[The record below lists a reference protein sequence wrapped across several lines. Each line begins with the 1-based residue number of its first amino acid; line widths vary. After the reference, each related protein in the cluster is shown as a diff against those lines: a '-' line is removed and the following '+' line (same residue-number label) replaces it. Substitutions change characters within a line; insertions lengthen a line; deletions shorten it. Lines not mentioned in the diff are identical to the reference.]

1 MITAVAKLN
10 ARHYKI
16 IDYCIAGLNNKQ
28 IADKLS
34 MTQRQVSIIT
44 NSPQFQHQLA
54 IRRKGFEEDLD
65 EKLASTESETAEVL
79 KDASRKAAQTLA
91 LGLISSSDAIKI
103 RSAEA
108 ILDRTG
114 NPRNIRSLDDNSDK
128 TIVHITRDD
137 LLLLKETLELENSL
151 CNSNKVADLE
161 PPIKVVTSIETGEV
175 I

>member
-1 MITAVAKLN
+1 MITPVAKLN

-16 IDYCIAGLNNKQ
+16 IDYCIAGKNNKQ
-28 IADKLS
+28 IADELS

-65 EKLASTESETAEVL
+65 EKLASTETETASVL

-91 LGLISSSDAIKI
+91 LGLVSQSDAIKI

-114 NPRNIRSLDDNSDK
+114 NPRNIRSLDDNNEK
-128 TIVHITRDD
+128 TIVHITRND
-137 LLLLKETLELENSL
+137 LLLLKETLELENSI
-151 CNSNKVADLE
+151 CNSNKGFD
-161 PPIKVVTSIETGEV
+161 PRFPIPVQSNTVGA
-175 I
+175 